1 MSIEINFPREFDEY
15 IYKNN
20 IYGEILINYD
30 LPYYLDTKNACYE
43 MLLDTEFFDGFPN
56 KPRKMLINIER
67 KWHENQ
73 GVALRGST
81 FSVGSD
87 NYGFQSSSIQVL
99 IQVHEDEM
107 DIINNLFKDINS
119 FQEVIQ
125 KSLEIFIIKYNINMN
140 GNHFVTPSASD
151 CSMTFIILY
160 KNWLQYKEDINGYIS
175 PNISKSCNYDM
186 GEHIYDSSLEIRM
199 YRYFLNKARYSRDNF
214 DYIDTII
221 SGAIATESFVYDT
234 IRHFI
239 SDDNEVDSYTYSEE
253 DNKYYSVFQL
263 IRKLIEDNYLINKNG
278 LSMSKLRTYV
288 SDVLSPRN
296 DLMHGKLKGLE
307 GLNFRAK
314 KSFESLNE
322 IFDNL
327 SINDTIHNSDI
338 NSKEIVIS
346 FNKQKSINDINRS
359 FELTG
364 YDRIHKLEKVL
375 ELDCENV
382 FVYKEIGAEYS
393 NLGEVDKGIYYC
405 NKALEYTSLKDE
417 IYYNIALNY
426 IIKKEYNKAIEYLK
440 LVKHMPR
447 RYDKGFCKN
456 NYYIYLGECYL
467 NLSRDDYQLNHSRLS
482 KTKVL
487 ELAIKNFYMIED
499 DENMVYKKYRNL
511 IIAYMDSNNF
521 SKALKYCEKL
531 LENNKEQSEIIEFKA
546 YCKLKNNHIKESLEL
561 IESILDTS
569 VNKEYIKGMLEFIIE
584 INDEFKD
591 KSLQLIC
598 NIK

>member
-1 MSIEINFPREFDEY
+1 MSIEIKFPREFDEY

-186 GEHIYDSSLEIRM
+186 DEHIYDSSLEIQM
-199 YRYFLNKARYSRDNF
+199 YRYFLNKARYSRANF

-221 SGAIATESFVYDT
+221 SGAIAIESFVYDT
-234 IRHFI
+234 IRHFR

-263 IRKLIEDNYLINKNG
+263 IRKLIEDNYLINKNE

-307 GLNFRAK
+307 GLNSRAK

-327 SINDTIHNSDI
+327 LINDTIHNSNI

-346 FNKQKSINDINRS
+346 FNKQKAINDINKS

-375 ELDCENV
+375 ELDCENA

-405 NKALEYTSLKDE
+405 EKALEYTFLKDE
-417 IYYNIALNY
+417 IYYNIGLNY
-426 IIKKEYNKAIEYLK
+426 IIKKEYTKAIEYLK
-440 LVKHMPR
+440 LIKYMPKR
-447 RYDKGFCKN
+447 ESKGFCIN
-456 NYYIYLGECYL
+456 NYYIFLGECYL
-467 NLSRDDYQLNHSRLS
+467 NLSRDDYQLNYLKIS
-482 KTKVL
+482 KTKAL
-487 ELAIKNFYMIED
+487 ELAIKNFKMIEEN
-499 DENMVYKKYRNL
+499 ENMIYKKYRNL

-521 SKALKYCEKL
+521 VKALNYCEKV
-531 LENNKEQSEIIEFKA
+531 LEINEYKPEIIAFKA
-546 YCKLKNNHIKESLEL
+546 YCNLKHNNIKESLKL
-561 IESILDTS
+561 IESILDTYD
-569 VNKEYIKGMLEFIIE
+569 NKAYIKDMLEFVIE
-584 INDEFKD
+584 TNDSHKE
-591 KSLQLIC
+591 KSLELLC

>member
-1 MSIEINFPREFDEY
+1 MSIEIKFPKEFDEY

-20 IYGEILINYD
+20 IHGEILINYD

-43 MLLDTEFFDGFPN
+43 MLLNTEFFDGFPN

-73 GVALRGST
+73 GIALRGST

-87 NYGFQSSSIQVL
+87 NYGFQSSSIQIL
-99 IQVHEDEM
+99 IQVHEEEM
-107 DIINNLFKDINS
+107 ETINNLFKDINS

-151 CSMTFIILY
+151 CSMTFVFLY
-160 KNWLQYKEDINGYIS
+160 KNWLQHKEDINGYIS
-175 PNISKSCNYDM
+175 PNISKSCNHDIK
-186 GEHIYDSSLEIRM
+186 EHVYDSSLEIQM
-199 YRYFLNKARYSRDNF
+199 YKYFLNKARYSRANF
-214 DYIDTII
+214 DYIDTIV
-221 SGAIATESFVYDT
+221 SGAIAIESFVYDT
-234 IRHFI
+234 IRNFI

-253 DNKYYSVFQL
+253 DNKYYSVFRL
-263 IRKLIEDNYLINKNG
+263 IRKLIEDNYLINKNE

-288 SDVLSPRN
+288 SDILSPRN

-307 GLNFRAK
+307 GLNSRAK

-327 SINDTIHNSDI
+327 SINDTIHNSNI

-346 FNKQKSINDINRS
+346 FNKQKSINDINKS

-364 YDRIHKLEKVL
+364 YDRIHKLERVL
-375 ELDCENV
+375 ELDGEND

-440 LVKHMPR
+440 LVKHMPIR
-447 RYDKGFCKN
+447 DDKGFCKN
-456 NYYIYLGECYL
+456 NYYIHLGECYL
-467 NLSRDDYQLNHSRLS
+467 NLSRDDYKLNNLRVS
-482 KTKVL
+482 KTKAL

-499 DENMVYKKYRNL
+499 KETIVYKKYRNL

-521 SKALKYCEKL
+521 SKALKYCDKI
-531 LENNKEQSEIIEFKA
+531 LENNKEQAEIIAFKA
-546 YCKLKNNHIKESLEL
+546 YCKLKHNHIKESLQL
-561 IESILDTS
+561 IESILEAS
-569 VNKEYIKGMLEFIIE
+569 INKKYIKDMLEFIIE
-584 INDEFKD
+584 TNDEFKER
-591 KSLQLIC
+591 SLQLLC
-598 NIK
+598 KMM